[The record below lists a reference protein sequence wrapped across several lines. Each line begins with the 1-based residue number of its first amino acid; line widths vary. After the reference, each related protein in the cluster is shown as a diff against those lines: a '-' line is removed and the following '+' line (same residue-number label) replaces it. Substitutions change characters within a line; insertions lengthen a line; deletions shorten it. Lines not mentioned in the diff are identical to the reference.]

1 MLENIVFVA
10 PDKVWTNH
18 CEPSYWIGCPLSF
31 GFLSETRLTIL
42 NSSVT
47 AATVL
52 IKTGVAN
59 SALVFDDAIL
69 IWLVPRLESPA
80 TVIAK

>member
-1 MLENIVFVA
+1 MVLELVE
-10 PDKVWTNH
+10 VWTNH

-31 GFLSETRLTIL
+31 GFLSDTLLTIL
-42 NSSVT
+42 NSSLT
-47 AATVL
+47 EATVL
-52 IKTGVAN
+52 IKTGDAN
-59 SALVFDDAIL
+59 SAFVFDDAIL